1 MPRAPELASIDGRA
15 GPTGDAVIPAH
26 DDGLLRGD
34 GVFEVV
40 KVYGGRP
47 HAMDDHLD
55 RMERSAAAISLAL
68 PREQIEAEALTLLD
82 QAGEVD
88 AQLRLV
94 VTRGGRRLVFI
105 EPLVEWPETAV
116 LATVNYA
123 PSVILTGV
131 KSLSYGANMHSTR
144 IAKERGANES
154 LLVTPDG
161 TVLEGPTCSI
171 FWVDQSGV
179 LKTPSLESGIL
190 DSIVRDRVIA
200 GMEVEQGAYPLEDL
214 LSGSE
219 AFLASTTREIQPVSA
234 IDETELPEAPGPVTL
249 QAQNAFRAMLER
261 ELGSQPD

>member
-1 MPRAPELASIDGRA
+1 MPQAPELASIDGRVS
-15 GPTGDAVIPAH
+15 PTAEAVIPAH

-34 GVFEVV
+34 GVFEVI
-40 KVYGGRP
+40 KVYGGIP
-47 HAMDDHLD
+47 HALDDHLD
-55 RMERSAAAISLAL
+55 RMERSAASISLAV
-68 PREQIEAEALTLLD
+68 PREQIEAEARTLLD

-94 VTRGGRRLVFI
+94 VTRGGRRLAFI
-105 EPLVEWPETAV
+105 EPLVEWPETAA
-116 LATVNYA
+116 LATVTHA
-123 PSVILTGV
+123 PSVIRTGV

-171 FWVDQSGV
+171 FWVDRSGV

-200 GMEVEQGAYPLEDL
+200 EMEVEQGVYPLEDL

-219 AFLASTTREIQPVSA
+219 SFLASTTREIQPVSA
-234 IDETELPEAPGPVTL
+234 VDETELPEAPGPVTL
-249 QAQNAFRAMLER
+249 QAQTAFRAMLER
-261 ELGSQPD
+261 ELGSRPD

>member
-1 MPRAPELASIDGRA
+1 MPQAPELASIDGRV
-15 GPTGDAVIPAH
+15 GPTNEALIPAH

-34 GVFEVV
+34 GVFEVI
-40 KVYGGRP
+40 KVYGGNP

-68 PREQIEAEALTLLD
+68 PREELEMEARTLLD
-82 QAGEVD
+82 RAGEVD
-88 AQLRLV
+88 SQLRLV
-94 VTRGGRRLVFI
+94 VTRGGRRLAFI

-116 LATVNYA
+116 LATVTYA

-144 IAKERGANES
+144 IAKERGGNES

-161 TVLEGPTCSI
+161 IVLEGPTCSI
-171 FWVDQSGV
+171 FWVDRNGV

-200 GMEVEQGAYPLEDL
+200 EMEVEEGVYPLEDL

-249 QAQNAFRAMLER
+249 EAQNAFSAMLER
-261 ELGSQPD
+261 ELGG